1 MTDRSLRWIFIMGM
15 SLLIGIGC
23 QSEERTALPD
33 AAASKPQAPKALVA
47 APAQKPNSNC
57 DTKALRGHLEQAAKR
72 PLSDAS
78 LARQAAALV
87 QETARQRSCFEGKP
101 PLELCADLFRRPTSD
116 ATFQVMRSTAL
127 PALRSLYDDRLIYW
141 RTNPEA
147 KAPKAKAGTEDGL
160 LACLEI
166 MAVYGDPD
174 DLMRLQQAARSGLAA
189 KDPRWANILMRGMM
203 RHPVEAGILLDKLSN
218 PLPPA
223 FIGASL
229 LGLANRLL
237 SQGKLQR
244 HPLDNAA
251 GLAQLQSWVEGRPGD
266 NPSWRI
272 TAVSSLAGMRSP
284 ASTKLIVLAEQD
296 PNLRIQMEA
305 AWVRATRGQKKAI
318 DKLADWA
325 ADPRLSKV
333 ACAYLQELGHA
344 GRIPAITREDKFAAE
359 AAFGAWLI
367 GPNEFGAPPDKLEQ
381 IDMRNIAWPPTADQ
395 RALRVFHYTYP
406 GVDGFGVT
414 GGSFIFAM
422 KSTEGPLQA
431 KLENIYAMAC
441 CWELQQMKDPR
452 GENCDMPRGM
462 QLLGFNP

>member
-1 MTDRSLRWIFIMGM
+1 MTDRSLRWIFITGM

-23 QSEERTALPD
+23 QSEERAALPD
-33 AAASKPQAPKALVA
+33 AAASKPQAPKALQA

-57 DTKALRGHLEQAAKR
+57 DTKALRGHQEQAAKR
-72 PLSDAS
+72 PLSNAS

-87 QETARQRSCFEGKP
+87 QETARQRSCFEGRP
-101 PLELCADLFRRPTSD
+101 PLELCADLFKRPTSE
-116 ATFQVMRSTAL
+116 ATFQVMRSTAM
-127 PALRSLYDDRLIYW
+127 PALRSLYDDRLTSW
-141 RTNPEA
+141 QTD
-147 KAPKAKAGTEDGL
+147 PKGKAGSEDGL

-166 MAVYGDPD
+166 FAVYGDPD

-189 KDPRWANILMRGMM
+189 EDPRWANILMRGMM
-203 RHPVEAGILLDKLSN
+203 RHPTEAGILLDKLSN

-237 SQGKLQR
+237 SQNKLQR
-244 HPLDNAA
+244 HPLDDAA

-272 TAVSSLAGMRSP
+272 TAVSSLAGIRSP
-284 ASTKLIVLAEQD
+284 ASTPLIALAEQD
-296 PNLRIQMEA
+296 PNLRIQVEA
-305 AWVRATRGQKKAI
+305 AWVRAMRGQKKAI
-318 DKLADWA
+318 DKLASWA

-333 ACAYLQELGHA
+333 ACAYLKELGHA
-344 GRIPAITREDKFAAE
+344 ARIPAITREDKFAAK
-359 AAFGAWLI
+359 AAFGEWLL
-367 GPNEFGAPPDKLEQ
+367 GPSEFGAPPDKLEQ
-381 IDMRNIAWPPTADQ
+381 IDLRNIAWPPTADK
-395 RALRVFHYTYP
+395 RALRVFRYTYP

-414 GGSFIFAM
+414 GGSRIFAM

-441 CWELQQMKDPR
+441 CWELQQMNDPR
-452 GENCDMPRGM
+452 GENCDMARGM
-462 QLLGFNP
+462 HLLGFKP